1 MGVTKSKSSS
11 PRTNLVNPLT
21 RRGSCLSTSVE
32 QSLQFIVESKP
43 EWLYAIFWK
52 VSALSTELHAKD
64 GGLVLNC
71 TAGYFQKPRPGNC
84 FDQHDSLLEDHVKI
98 RVMPAERFYA
108 SSFNKIMEVES
119 SHNQIIG
126 EAVKTGS
133 HVWLNSATNDIIN
146 QRGCERGRDARLHG
160 LRTVVF
166 VPTSDGVI
174 EVGSLEDLKDNWCL
188 IQLSWSLF
196 GSPGSSSSSSCRG
209 LIDLQEM
216 NHGAKGAAGVGKR
229 GRVSGGPEP
238 SAAANRSRYSPASV
252 SGTWTSSRRGK
263 IAAAATQSVETS
275 RNHVEAERQRRD
287 KLNRHFYALRSVVPY
302 VSKMDKASL
311 LSDAVTYINELKSL
325 VRSLEHQLRPV
336 QQYKTAASM
345 PSSATSKLN
354 LNDHIRPSNSSAVN
368 NNNSNSNATG
378 AGTPMEIQVKLID
391 PEVIVCALSPNF
403 NHPSAR
409 LMNVLQGLNLKVR
422 HATISTVNELVLQNV
437 IAIAPHDEFTTEL
450 DLKNAILQRLYKIF
464 RHLLNTMSFG
474 TQ

>member
-1 MGVTKSKSSS
+1 MAVC
-11 PRTNLVNPLT
+11 PLLE
-21 RRGSCLSTSVE
+21 SVSTVDQATGKGWRACIKMHGRLFPE
-32 QSLQFIVESKP
+32 AQS
-43 EWLYAIFWK
+43 W
-52 VSALSTELHAKD
+52 
-64 GGLVLNC
+64 
-71 TAGYFQKPRPGNC
+71 NC

-126 EAVKTGS
+126 EAVRTGS

-146 QRGCERGRDARLHG
+146 QRGCERGRDATFHG

-188 IQLSWSLF
+188 IQLSCSLF
-196 GSPGSSSSSSCRG
+196 GSPSSGSSSSCRG
-209 LIDLQEM
+209 LIELQEM
-216 NHGAKGAAGVGKR
+216 NHPAEGAAGAGKR
-229 GRVSGGPEP
+229 GRGSASLSNVSGGPEP
-238 SAAANRSRYSPASV
+238 SAAANSSRYSPASM
-252 SGTWTSSRRGK
+252 SGTRTLSTRGR
-263 IAAAATQSVETS
+263 IAAAATESVEAQ

-287 KLNRHFYALRSVVPY
+287 KFNRHFCALRSVVPY

-311 LSDAVTYINELKSL
+311 LSDAVTYINELKSR
-325 VRSLEHQLRPV
+325 VRSLEHQLRLV

-354 LNDHIRPSNSSAVN
+354 LNNHVRPSNSSAVN

-391 PEVIVCALSPNF
+391 PEVIVCAQSPNL

-409 LMNVLQGLNLKVR
+409 LMNVLQGLNLKVC
-422 HATISTVNELVLQNV
+422 HATISTMNELVLQNV

-450 DLKNAILQRLYKIF
+450 GLKNAILERLYY
-464 RHLLNTMSFG
+464 S
-474 TQ
+474 